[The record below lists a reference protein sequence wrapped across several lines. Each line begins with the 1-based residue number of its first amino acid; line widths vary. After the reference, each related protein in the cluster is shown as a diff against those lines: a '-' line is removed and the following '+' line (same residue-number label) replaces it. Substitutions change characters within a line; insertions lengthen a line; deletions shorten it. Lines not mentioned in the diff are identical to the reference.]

1 MRYTHLLIER
11 NGHGYAACTPDV
23 RVTSYL
29 PLALTRDR
37 ARVTC
42 GGCRAKWTPAAP
54 PPDDDTAARP
64 VIGARVQIRP
74 GYGYNLYDP
83 IAFSR
88 APLVFTV
95 TGYGRGRE
103 LWGRRDDRRQ
113 VQTKIE
119 HVILVTP

>member
-11 NGHGYAACTPDV
+11 NGHGYAACTPEV

-29 PLALTRDR
+29 PLALTRNR

-42 GGCRAKWTPAAP
+42 GGCRATAAP
-54 PPDDDTAARP
+54 PPDDDTTARRP
-64 VIGARVQIRP
+64 VIGARVQVRS
-74 GYGYNLYDP
+74 GYGYTLYDP

-103 LWGRRDDRRQ
+103 LWGRRDDGRQ
-113 VQTKIE
+113 VQTKVE